1 MRIRTLPVAVATAA
15 LFGSVLLAA
24 SPAVA
29 DTSVPIGVD
38 DVRDTVVDGAHQ
50 HLYLSAGGGV
60 IAVVDYSG
68 KVVTTLTGL
77 PGVSD
82 LQLSADGSTLYA
94 AVSGADKIVAFDT
107 ATLSQTASYPTG
119 TGTAPRHIALTQ
131 GRIWFGYGDQ
141 WDSGLGEIDLTA
153 DPATVR
159 LDLAGA
165 HDFASTPMLY
175 ADPANPDTLVALDGG
190 ISSGP
195 IVVYDISSG
204 TPVIRVTAD
213 EGGFYGDAALTP
225 GGQSILVVGQGRES
239 VEEYRL
245 SDLVKV
251 HDYPLNDRAE
261 TVTVAPDGTIAAT
274 SMDTGDTGDTYV
286 FPGGADAPASVRNLS
301 SSWMPW
307 GGHTTAW
314 SADGTKLFV
323 LTGWSGSTQFQTVN
337 EPRKYVTKLA
347 ADAPASAPRAKK
359 LTVKGTLTAGLK
371 PPAGTPLNVVRTDLL
386 SPSGKSVGTAQ
397 LGADGKFSF
406 SDVPPAGGKV
416 RYTVTYPGDAS
427 HTPASAS
434 DTVAVSR
441 ATPALT
447 LTNNKKTYDYGKKVT
462 FTAHLGSTYS
472 NRTVEIWADPYGTD
486 KPNKLL
492 KTGKVDAHGNLSTS
506 VTMSR
511 DTAVTAVYKGDA
523 RYAPRTVKSSA
534 YAHVKIASSL
544 SKYYKSGKIG
554 STRYRY
560 YHKNTDA
567 ILNTTMTYYRG
578 RKERLDLQVYSDGRW
593 YTTASEYFSL
603 GSDGKTSINLGHAG
617 TSGVRARIRAV
628 YVDPSSGDSVNTT
641 TIGAW
646 QYFYFT
652 N

>member
-1 MRIRTLPVAVATAA
+1 MRIRTLPAAVATAA
-15 LFGSVLLAA
+15 LFGSLLLAA
-24 SPAVA
+24 SPAAA
-29 DTSVPIGVD
+29 DTSVPIGVG
-38 DVRDTVVDGAHQ
+38 DVHDTVVDGAHQ
-50 HLYLSAGGGV
+50 HLYMSTGDG
-60 IAVVDYSG
+60 IAVVDHNG

-77 PGVSD
+77 PQVSD

-94 AVSGADKIVAFDT
+94 AVTGADKIVAFDT
-107 ATLSQTASYPTG
+107 ATLAQTGSYPTG
-119 TGTAPRHIALTQ
+119 AGTAPRRIAVTQ

-141 WDSGLGEIDLTA
+141 WDSGLGEVDLTA

-175 ADPANPDTLVALDGG
+175 ADPADPDTLVALDGG

-213 EGGFYGDAALTP
+213 EGGFYRDAAFTP
-225 GGQSILVVGQGRES
+225 GGQSIVVVGPFRRAA
-239 VEEYRL
+239 VEYRL
-245 SDLVKV
+245 SDLAQV
-251 HDYPLNDRAE
+251 HTYPVNDQTD
-261 TVTVAPDGTIAAT
+261 TVTVAPDGTVAVT
-274 SMDTGDTGDTYV
+274 SLDTDNTGDTYDGR
-286 FPGGADAPASVRNLS
+286 GGADAPASVRNLS

-323 LTGWSGSTQFQTVN
+323 LTGSSDSMQFQTVN

-347 ADAPASAPRAKK
+347 VNAPATATRAKT
-359 LTVKGTLTAGLK
+359 LTVKGTLTTGLK
-371 PPAGTPLNVVRTDLL
+371 PPAGTPVNIVRTDLL
-386 SPSGKSVGTAQ
+386 SPAGKSLGTAK
-397 LGADGKFSF
+397 LGADGAFSF
-406 SDVPPAGGKV
+406 TDAPPAGGSV
-416 RYTVTYPGDAS
+416 RYSVTYPGDAA
-427 HTPASAS
+427 HTSSSAS
-434 DTVAVSR
+434 DTVTVSR

-462 FTAHLGSTYS
+462 FTAHLGTTYS
-472 NRTVEIWADPYGTD
+472 NRTVEIWADPYGAD

-492 KTGKVDAHGNLSTS
+492 KSGKVDAHGNLSAS

-511 DTAVTAVYKGDA
+511 DTAVKAVYKGDA
-523 RYAPRTVKSSA
+523 RYAPRTAKSNA
-534 YAHVKIASSL
+534 YAHVKIAASL
-544 SKYYKSGKIG
+544 SKYYKTGTIG

-560 YHKNTDA
+560 FHKNTDA
-567 ILNTTMTYYRG
+567 ILTTTMTYYQG
-578 RKERLDLQVYSDGRW
+578 RKQRLDLQVYSGGRW
-593 YTTASEYFSL
+593 TSAGSEYFAL
-603 GSDGKTSINLGHAG
+603 GTNGKSVVNLGHAG
-617 TSGVRARIRAV
+617 TAGVRARIRAV

-641 TIGAW
+641 TIGSW
-646 QYFYFT
+646 QYFYFS